1 MTNTPFNRRN
11 NECQGDLAAYM
22 RAIASD
28 NEEARN
34 RMKRNLRIARREEL
48 TDRQKQMLYLY
59 YECEMTM
66 AAIGQYLGISKST
79 VSRTIARAE
88 RRLKQCL
95 RYTL

>member
-1 MTNTPFNRRN
+1 MANTPFNRRN
-11 NECQGDLAAYM
+11 NECQGDLAAYL
-22 RAIASD
+22 RSVSED
-28 NEEARN
+28 NEQTRE
-34 RMKRNLRIARREEL
+34 RMKRNLRRARREEL

-59 YECEMTM
+59 YEREMTM
-66 AAIGQYLGISKST
+66 AAIAQHLSISKST

>member
-1 MTNTPFNRRN
+1 MVNTPFNRRN
-11 NECQGDLAAYM
+11 NECEGDLAAYM
-22 RAIASD
+22 RAAAAD
-28 NEEARN
+28 NEEARE

-59 YECEMTM
+59 YEREMTM
-66 AAIGQYLGISKST
+66 EAIARRLGISKST

-88 RRLKQCL
+88 RRLKHCL